1 MAVDRTFRR
10 IVFTLMTLV
19 TISVITVGLYL
30 YFNFTA
36 RSTLPLIVPEE
47 VEEFAHF
54 QTKKMRDDGGINPSA
69 EYVTLLS
76 DWISSQSYFEHIDK
90 PSEPGIGLFT
100 DVVYFRAKEAECVGL
115 SLTSPIRFKSFLDTL
130 KSRGMIGYTIEQPTY
145 NYIKIPNSPLYLA
158 YKYKALVLLKS
169 LADSAALENEA
180 MEGLMESI
188 FDPDKKSFIQNPAI
202 QALYEA
208 NCQWVYASKKY
219 GWGGISADAG
229 KSTHFQVEPNSSQLK
244 ELDKEELNTQH
255 WIGAEVQNI
264 HWFDALIK
272 RVYEYLKNE
281 EYGC

>member
-1 MAVDRTFRR
+1 MAVDRSFRR

-36 RSTLPLIVPEE
+36 RSTLPLIVPAE
-47 VEEFAHF
+47 VNEFAHL
-54 QTKKMRDDGGINPSA
+54 QTKKMRDEGGINPSE

-76 DWISSQSYFEHIDK
+76 DWISGQPYFSHIDK

-100 DVVYFRAKEAECVGL
+100 DVVYFSTKEAQCVAL
-115 SLTSPIRFKSFLDTL
+115 SLTSPVRFSSFLDTL
-130 KSRGMIGYTIEQPTY
+130 KSKGMIGNTIEQPTY

-158 YKYKALVLLKS
+158 YKYKALVLMKS
-169 LADSAALENEA
+169 LADSAALEIDA
-180 MEGLMESI
+180 MEGLMKSV
-188 FDPDKKSFIQNPAI
+188 FDPNKKSFIKNPAI

-208 NCQWVYASKKY
+208 DCQWVYASRKF
-219 GWGGISADAG
+219 GWGGIAAADG
-229 KSTHFQVEPNSSQLK
+229 KSSHYRVEPNSNQLK
-244 ELDKEELNTQH
+244 ELSSDDQSTQQL
-255 WIGAEVQNI
+255 IGAEIQNI

>member
-1 MAVDRTFRR
+1 MAVDRSFRR

-90 PSEPGIGLFT
+90 PSEPGIGLFS
-100 DVVYFRAKEAECVGL
+100 DVVYFRAKEAQCVAL
-115 SLTSPIRFKSFLDTL
+115 SLTSPVRFSSFLDTL
-130 KSRGMIGYTIEQPTY
+130 KGKGMIGNTIEQPTY

-169 LADSAALENEA
+169 LADSAALEIDA

-188 FDPDKKSFIQNPAI
+188 FDPNKKSFIKNPAI
-202 QALYEA
+202 QALYKA

-219 GWGGISADAG
+219 GWGGIAAVDG
-229 KSTHFQVEPNSSQLK
+229 KSSHYRVEPNSNQLK
-244 ELDKEELNTQH
+244 ELSSDDQITQQ
-255 WIGAEVQNI
+255 WMESEIQNI

>member
-1 MAVDRTFRR
+1 
-10 IVFTLMTLV
+10 MTLV

-76 DWISSQSYFEHIDK
+76 DWISSQPYFQHIAK
-90 PSEPGIGLFT
+90 PSEPGIGLFS
-100 DVVYFRAKEAECVGL
+100 DVVYFRAKEAQCVAL
-115 SLTSPIRFKSFLDTL
+115 SLTSPVRFSSFLDTL
-130 KSRGMIGYTIEQPTY
+130 KGKGMIGNTIEQPTY

-158 YKYKALVLLKS
+158 YKYKALVLLRS
-169 LADSAALENEA
+169 LADSAALEIDA

-188 FDPDKKSFIQNPAI
+188 FDPNKQSFIKNPAI

-208 NCQWVYASKKY
+208 DCQWVYASKKY
-219 GWGGISADAG
+219 GWGGIAAVDG
-229 KSTHFQVEPNSSQLK
+229 KSSHYKVELNSNQLK
-244 ELDKEELNTQH
+244 EPSSDDQIMQQ
-255 WIGAEVQNI
+255 WIGLEMQNI